1 LSSIP
6 TVASSWLTR
15 RNLIRAALIAGAG
28 ALVGGGLLVAYML
41 LYIAPNLPSLDVLTD
56 YRPKIPLRIY
66 TADKALIGEFGE
78 EHRDFI
84 PIKEMPEM
92 MKKSILAIEDKRFY
106 EHHGIDWVRAL
117 GAARANLGGAL
128 RQGGSTITMQVAR
141 NFFLTRDKVLGRKL
155 QEVMLAFK
163 IEAALNKDQILELY
177 MNQIYLGQRSFGFG
191 AAAQTYFGKPLKEL
205 DVAEMA
211 MLAGLPKNPGHHNPV
226 ANPKRAK
233 ERQHVV
239 LQQMR
244 ELNYITEAEY
254 QKALHETLHVSH
266 KGVEFDTHA
275 EYAAELA
282 RQVVYAQFK
291 EDSYTKGISV
301 YTTLLK
307 ADQDAAYESVRR
319 NVLNYDQRHG
329 YRGPEAFIELPK
341 DEEER
346 DDAIED
352 ALQKRPG
359 SDRLVPAVV
368 LSASPAEVK
377 VQDPSGDEITIRGDG
392 LKLAAYA
399 LGDKARD
406 GLRIR
411 PGAVVRIMQDEKKNW
426 GITQVPQVSAAFV
439 SIDAVT
445 GGFHAMVGGFDFN
458 LRKYNH
464 VTQAWRQPGS
474 SMKPF
479 VYSSALEK
487 GFNPATLIM
496 DAPITLG
503 PEDTGNETW
512 SPQNDDGK
520 YEGPITMKRALAKS
534 SNVASVRI
542 LRHITVPYA
551 HQYIGKFGFDLA
563 KHPKNL
569 TMTLGTGSVTAEQL
583 VAAYAVF
590 ANGGYSVEPYLIAKI
605 VDGNGKVISEAK
617 PRETLP
623 DEARVIDPRNAF
635 VMDTML
641 REVTRSGTGAAAAKL
656 GRPDVAG
663 KTGTSNDAVDGWFSG
678 YAGGIVAVSWMGY
691 DDSKSLGGKEFGATV
706 SLPIWMDYMKV
717 ALQKRPP
724 QERPVPA
731 GLTEVNGEWLYDEFS
746 GEAALRSLDVDEPPA
761 DGDAPANGEPAGA
774 APAGASPATPAPG
787 AAPSPAGGATPAAPV
802 KGQ

>member
-244 ELNYITEAEY
+244 ELNYITDAQY

-266 KGVEFDTHA
+266 KGVEFETHA

-359 SDRLVPAVV
+359 SDRLIPAVV

-399 LGDKARD
+399 LGEKARD

-426 GITQVPQVSAAFV
+426 SITQVPLVSAAFV
-439 SIDAVT
+439 SIDAVS

-590 ANGGYSVEPYLIAKI
+590 ANGGYSVEPYLISKI

-635 VMDTML
+635 VVDTML
-641 REVTRSGTGAAAAKL
+641 REVTRSGTGAAASKL

-724 QERPVPA
+724 VERPVPT
-731 GLTEVNGEWLYDEFS
+731 GLTQVDGEWLYDEFT
-746 GEAALRSLDVDEPPA
+746 GDAALHSLDVDEAQPS
-761 DGDAPANGEPAGA
+761 GDAPAGGEAPAAGAPAA
-774 APAGASPATPAPG
+774 APAAGAPAPAATPP
-787 AAPSPAGGATPAAPV
+787 APV